1 MYTALGENEI
11 PLHFLFIFFI
21 RLKPDDNREPRPS
34 ALSMRKIYKK
44 VEREK
49 KVVTHRVC
57 GFSSMIFPF
66 FSERK
71 GRREVEIIKPYL

>member
-1 MYTALGENEI
+1 MR
-11 PLHFLFIFFI
+11 FLSISYLFFFI

-34 ALSMRKIYKK
+34 ALPMRKMYKK

-66 FSERK
+66 FFLNEK
-71 GRREVEIIKPYL
+71 GGEKSK